1 MKETLMGGG
10 DDASA
15 RVLPALKKSSAP
27 FCPTWAMLI
36 VDHEAKVTD
45 TDRIVLAALLVGLC
59 EAKPRRFLPFAP
71 REIGVEKS

>member
-1 MKETLMGGG
+1 MAMMQVRAFSRTQEILRLHFVRQG
-10 DDASA
+10 DA
-15 RVLPALKKSSAP
+15 V
-27 FCPTWAMLI
+27 I

>member
-1 MKETLMGGG
+1 MGGG

-15 RVLPALKKSSAP
+15 RVLPHSRNPPLP
-27 FCPTWAMLI
+27 FCPTWADAVI

-45 TDRIVLAALLVGLC
+45 TDRIVLAALLFGLC